1 MLPYDKLI
9 LSQDTFKRDVIETK
23 RQTGEFNSLSK
34 FELFIWDLEM
44 YLQLQRI
51 LQDEIVLKGGAATQF
66 YIPVV
71 AQRTSVD
78 IDMLCRSTH
87 NNVQKAIREIEDR
100 FGSDENFFRFRKY
113 KPNEPKVGLSDLET
127 YYVTVPSICSP
138 DELFTTKGKQEV
150 KIEFLFTNQKF
161 SISRIRSPKLFALET
176 DEMFQVL
183 SLENLFADKLTTLG
197 PNTIGIPS
205 ERADEQFKH
214 LYDIITLFKSNMDQI
229 LGNTEKIVSHYEMV
243 ARKECHYHKIPYVR
257 KVLLEDLL
265 GFIKTIQR
273 IEQSPTMIKKIDD
286 FQSLY
291 LRKEVSRDKT
301 EWSIVGFQLELLF
314 HKLFNN
320 DKRIDK
326 FQEIEKLCSNLQFK
340 QIQGPKKGEINSKI
354 RTLLQNRYGNIPNLS
369 DGLFR
374 KRNNRVIWELATY
387 VDLEDLQYCINDAL
401 SGRF

>member
-1 MLPYDKLI
+1 
-9 LSQDTFKRDVIETK
+9 
-23 RQTGEFNSLSK
+23 
-34 FELFIWDLEM
+34 
-44 YLQLQRI
+44 
-51 LQDEIVLKGGAATQF
+51 
-66 YIPVV
+66 
-71 AQRTSVD
+71 
-78 IDMLCRSTH
+78 
-87 NNVQKAIREIEDR
+87 
-100 FGSDENFFRFRKY
+100 
-113 KPNEPKVGLSDLET
+113 
-127 YYVTVPSICSP
+127 
-138 DELFTTKGKQEV
+138 
-150 KIEFLFTNQKF
+150 
-161 SISRIRSPKLFALET
+161 
-176 DEMFQVL
+176 
-183 SLENLFADKLTTLG
+183 
-197 PNTIGIPS
+197 
-205 ERADEQFKH
+205 
-214 LYDIITLFKSNMDQI
+214 MDQI

-401 SGRF
+401 SGQF